1 MCGFVFSYSIQGFG
15 RLIHTAGV
23 LLCQGR
29 LIDELGNDMDSTAT
43 RLDFIQVDNLPPFF
57 PVQGNLA
64 RKSSVKL
71 QGVLVLFFV
80 LPI

>member
-1 MCGFVFSYSIQGFG
+1 MEVVAPCMMLASRAHNTQSE
-15 RLIHTAGV
+15 
-23 LLCQGR
+23 GR

-43 RLDFIQVDNLPPFF
+43 RLDFIQVVNLPPFS

-71 QGVLVLFFV
+71 QGVLILFCV

>member
-1 MCGFVFSYSIQGFG
+1 MCGFVFSYSIQGFE
-15 RLIHTAGV
+15 RLIHTGGV
-23 LLCQGR
+23 LLCQER

-43 RLDFIQVDNLPPFF
+43 RLDFIQVDNLPPFS

-71 QGVLVLFFV
+71 QGVLILFRV